1 MSNTFV
7 WRDGGFFDKRTGKA
21 MILPKRE
28 KICAPIV
35 MSDIP
40 EYRSPIDGKLI
51 TSRSARRE
59 DLKANNCIDARD
71 LPSPTGGKFRNK
83 AFCAKRGLEVSEEYR

>member
-1 MSNTFV
+1 MGIYV
-7 WRDGGFFDKRTGKA
+7 WRDGSFFDKRTGKE

-28 KICAPIV
+28 RITTPFV
-35 MSDIP
+35 LSDIP

-51 TSRSARRE
+51 TSRSQRRE
-59 DLKANNCIDARD
+59 DLKVNNCIDARE

-83 AFCAKRGLEVSEEYR
+83 RFCEKHGLPLSEEYR